1 MLCITVPP
9 QVFAAQIRYDPKYGH
24 YLTVNESDGNMR
36 VCLQINGIIREPLYV
51 HVETT
56 HMNSSGYTTA
66 IGNTYV
72 FYKEAY
78 SYIWCRDN

>member
-9 QVFAAQIRYDPKYGH
+9 QVFVAQIRYDPKYGH
-24 YLTVNESDGNMR
+24 YLTVQEADGNIQ

-56 HMNSSGYTTA
+56 HTNSSGYTAA
-66 IGNTYV
+66 IG
-72 FYKEAY
+72 KEAY
-78 SYIWCRDN
+78 SYIWCPGN